1 MIPGEFKVRFRVV
14 VTVLLVIMLPAAGL
28 AGVKAVKTKEP
39 FWKPLDFGGG
49 VSLDYDW
56 VISQAGRKQQM
67 KLTLEFR
74 ERYGYDYDVLA
85 TLNDNWS
92 GTVTDSKVGDL
103 FSWSLDKLE
112 KGPMVPTQ
120 QSMPMVSAT
129 GLVVPTIMLFF
140 PTSTKDLDW
149 NKGFTMAHPNMPN
162 STITGT
168 GKDCS
173 AGGLT
178 GKLVNITSPQGTA
191 SACISRKSGL
201 PLTMMSKSAAGDFSQ
216 YTLTRYESRKLKIAP
231 LFYAGEPDG
240 FGGTKWGTRKKKVKG
255 LKFLREDSLDGK
267 IYRKKKDNLRPW
279 GVLFETLEYYFWDG
293 KFSQVKGK
301 VRGED
306 NWELLK
312 KALFDKFGYGS
323 MEKIPILDG
332 VEGYAWT
339 GKDTS
344 ISIERADRS
353 DEGKMTISSIDLM
366 WGDADE
372 LLKEL
377 FE

>member
-1 MIPGEFKVRFRVV
+1 MRLRVV
-14 VTVLLVIMLPAAGL
+14 VTVLLVIMLPAGGL
-28 AGVKAVKTKEP
+28 AGIKVAKTKEP
-39 FWKPLDFGGG
+39 FWKPMDFGGG

-56 VISQAGRKQQM
+56 VISQAGQKQQM

-85 TLNDNWS
+85 TLSNNWS

-112 KGPMVPTQ
+112 KGPLAPTPQ
-120 QSMPMVSAT
+120 NLPMVSAT

-140 PTSTKDLDW
+140 PTSTRDLDW
-149 NKGFTMAHPNMPN
+149 KKGFTMAHPGMPN

-178 GKLVNITSPQGTA
+178 GKLVKITSLQGTA
-191 SACISRKSGL
+191 SACISGKSGL
-201 PLTMMSKSAAGDFSQ
+201 PLTMNSNNATGDFSR
-216 YTLTRYESRKLKIAP
+216 YTLIKYESRKLKIAP

-240 FGGTKWGTRKKKVKG
+240 FSGTKWGTKKRKVKG

-267 IYRKKKDNLRPW
+267 IYRKKKDNLRQW
-279 GVLFETLEYYFWDG
+279 GVLFEALEYYFRDG
-293 KFSQVKGK
+293 KFSQAKGK

-312 KALFDKFGYGS
+312 KALFDKFGQGA
-323 MEKIPILDG
+323 MEKFLILDG
-332 VEGYAWT
+332 VESYAWR

-344 ISIERADRS
+344 ISIERANRS
-353 DEGKMTISSIDLM
+353 DEGKMTISSVDLM
-366 WGDADE
+366 WGDFQ
-372 LLKEL
+372 KEIQKL